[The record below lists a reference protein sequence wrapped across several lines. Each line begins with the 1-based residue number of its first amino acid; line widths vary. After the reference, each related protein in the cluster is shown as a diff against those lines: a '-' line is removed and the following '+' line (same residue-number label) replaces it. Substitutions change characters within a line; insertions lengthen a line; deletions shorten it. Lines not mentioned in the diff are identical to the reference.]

1 MILILDTAQSKT
13 YLALHD
19 QTVLTDIEW
28 EAARNLSS
36 QILDKLNGL
45 YKKAGKKIHDT
56 QGIVVNTGPGSF
68 TGLRIGLSVAN
79 TFAYALDISIVGVSA
94 PASHKDLM
102 YRGLSKIAGKEK
114 FEGSV
119 IPVYGSEPKIT
130 KPK

>member
-45 YKKAGKKIHDT
+45 YKKAGREIHDT
-56 QGIVVNTGPGSF
+56 DGIVVHSGPGSF

-79 TFAYALDISIVGVSA
+79 TFAYALDIPIVGICGSA
-94 PASHKDLM
+94 SRKELIDK
-102 YRGLSKIAGKEK
+102 GLGEIADKKK
-114 FEGSV
+114 FSGSV

-130 KPK
+130 KPR